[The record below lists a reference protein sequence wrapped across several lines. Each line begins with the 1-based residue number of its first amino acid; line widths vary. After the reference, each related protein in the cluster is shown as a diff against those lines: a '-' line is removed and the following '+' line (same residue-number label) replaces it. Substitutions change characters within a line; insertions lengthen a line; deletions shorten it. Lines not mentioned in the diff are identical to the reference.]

1 MPLLVVPNVSEGRS
15 ASKVAALTGT
25 VTAAGARVLDV
36 HSDEIHNRSVLTCS
50 DDGAL
55 IGAMAALAEVAETDL
70 TRHEGVHPRLGGLDV
85 CPFVPFR
92 TGMGEAVAAARAAA
106 RAIHERT
113 GLPVYLYG
121 EAALRPEHRE
131 LPELRRGGLEGLAA
145 RAAAGSGPD
154 LGGPVDPRRGVVCV
168 GARGPL
174 IAFNVTVSGT
184 VEQARAVAAAVRES
198 NGGPPGVR
206 ALGLP
211 RGEGVAQVSCN
222 LTAPERTGIDDAFEA
237 IARACE
243 GAGCEVLATE
253 IVGLVEERFLPQGRA
268 ARLLSTPGRSVE
280 AALAAP

>member
-1 MPLLVVPNVSEGRS
+1 MPLLVIPNVSEGRS
-15 ASKVAALTGT
+15 PSRVAALAG
-25 VTAAGARVLDV
+25 VVSDAGARVLDV

-55 IGAMAALAEVAETDL
+55 VEAMAALAQAAEIDL

-92 TGMGEAVAAARAAA
+92 TDMAEAIAAARAAA

-121 EAALRPEHRE
+121 QAALRPEHQE
-131 LPELRRGGLEGLAA
+131 LPDLRRGGLEGLKA
-145 RAAAGSGPD
+145 RAEAGAGPD
-154 LGGPVDPRRGVVCV
+154 FGGPVDLRRGVVCV

-174 IAFNVTVSGT
+174 IAFNVTVAGT
-184 VEQARAVAAAVRES
+184 LDQARAVAAAVREKG
-198 NGGPPGVR
+198 GGPPGLR

-211 RGEGVAQVSCN
+211 RAEKVAQVSCN
-222 LTAPERTGIDDAFEA
+222 ITAPERAGIDDAFEA
-237 IARACE
+237 IAHACE
-243 GAGCEVLATE
+243 KAGCEVLATE
-253 IVGLVEERFLPQGRA
+253 IVGLVEERFLPKGKA
-268 ARLLSTPGRSVE
+268 ARLLSKPGRSIE